1 MKNNFHEKIK
11 FTHVVEK
18 DNKIAFLDV
27 NVLRKLDGSFDTKV
41 YRKKTDNSIYINW
54 KSFSLKTWKI
64 GTLKGLFRRAYL
76 ICSNENFLEEEVKY
90 LKHVFIKKN
99 GYPSK
104 QVHKTLNEIKKKF
117 QEKNL
122 FRENNVLNR
131 PVVGQEIN
139 NEGVQDQRIF
149 YEHMCLPYFGKQGE
163 SILDKF
169 KKEIKAFLPK
179 EIKPRIIFKGKKLGT
194 FFNNKDK
201 VKKEHLSNMV
211 YGFKSKTNNRKID
224 YVGETNVRFEQR
236 TGGHSGSD
244 KNSAVYKHSNV
255 NNYNVTLDDFKVM
268 EGGYGNATNRKIAEA
283 LYIRELKPILNEQV
297 KSHKL
302 QLFN

>member
-1 MKNNFHEKIK
+1 M
-11 FTHVVEK
+11 
-18 DNKIAFLDV
+18 
-27 NVLRKLDGSFDTKV
+27 
-41 YRKKTDNSIYINW
+41 
-54 KSFSLKTWKI
+54 
-64 GTLKGLFRRAYL
+64 
-76 ICSNENFLEEEVKY
+76 
-90 LKHVFIKKN
+90 
-99 GYPSK
+99 
-104 QVHKTLNEIKKKF
+104 
-117 QEKNL
+117 
-122 FRENNVLNR
+122 NR
-131 PVVGQEIN
+131 PVVGQEIH
-139 NEGVQDQRIF
+139 NERVQDQRIF
-149 YEHMCLPYFGKQGE
+149 YEHMCLPYFGEVGE
-163 SILDKF
+163 SILNKF
-169 KKEIKAFLPK
+169 KKEVKALLPK
-179 EIKPRIIFKGKKLGT
+179 EIKSRIIFKGKKLGT

-244 KNSAVYKHSNV
+244 KNSAVYKHSSV

-268 EGGYGNATNRKIAEA
+268 EGGYGNATDRKIAEA